1 MTRSHPQVIICH
13 IPFLH
18 SYVKGE
24 KRTASNTQSYTST
37 RGTVGLVLTPIF
49 SPFQAEPSVDT
60 LKPPTTMSFT
70 IPRTESPSRDDTN
83 SVSSSDDD
91 LFSLERPSK
100 RAKVS
105 SYLGVDVVAPTT
117 DRKVVLVTGG
127 AGFIGS
133 HTAGKT
139 RA

>member
-1 MTRSHPQVIICH
+1 
-13 IPFLH
+13 
-18 SYVKGE
+18 
-24 KRTASNTQSYTST
+24 
-37 RGTVGLVLTPIF
+37 
-49 SPFQAEPSVDT
+49 
-60 LKPPTTMSFT
+60 MSFT